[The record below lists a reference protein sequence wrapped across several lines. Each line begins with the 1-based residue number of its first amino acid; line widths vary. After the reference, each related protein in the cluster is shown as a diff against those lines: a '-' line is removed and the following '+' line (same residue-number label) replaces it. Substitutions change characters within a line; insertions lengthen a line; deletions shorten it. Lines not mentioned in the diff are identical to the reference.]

1 MKARRVVSFAASA
14 VFIASGLAASGLVAS
29 AQTTEPPK
37 VLVIDREYLKPG
49 KAGSLH
55 EKTEGAFV
63 KALSEAKSPTHYSAM
78 DSLSGPQRSL
88 FVFGYGS
95 FEEWGKQQEAE
106 HANAALAA
114 ALDQA
119 YIDDGELLSE
129 TGTHVYLY
137 HPELSLHAA
146 VEIQHMRYFELS
158 QYRIKPG
165 HRHEWEEL
173 AKLYQ
178 SGFAK
183 TPEVH
188 WAAYE
193 SMYGENNGGL
203 WVVINPMRSLAE
215 VDKGLADSQ
224 QLEAALG
231 EAGMKHVGE
240 LASACIESEQ
250 TNVFVVNPKNSY
262 SSDEWV
268 KAAPEVWGQH

>member
-1 MKARRVVSFAASA
+1 MKVCAVVSIAASA
-14 VFIASGLAASGLVAS
+14 VFVAS
-29 AQTTEPPK
+29 ALIASAQMAGVTQPPK
-37 VLVIDREYLKPG
+37 VLVIDREFLKPG
-49 KAGSLH
+49 KSGSLH
-55 EKTEGAFV
+55 EKTEAAFV
-63 KALSEAKSPTHYSAM
+63 KALRDAKSPTHYMAM

-88 FVFGYGS
+88 FFLSFSS
-95 FEEWGKQQEAE
+95 FEDWGKMQEEE
-106 HANAALAA
+106 HSNATLSA

-129 TGTHVYLY
+129 SATHVYAY

-146 VEIQHMRYFELS
+146 VAIEHMRYFEIS

-178 SGFAK
+178 SGLEK

-193 SMYGENNGGL
+193 SIYGENNGGL
-203 WVVINPMRSLAE
+203 WLVINPMRSLAE
-215 VDKGLADSQ
+215 VDKGFAYDN
-224 QLEAALG
+224 QLQATLG
-231 EAGMKHVGE
+231 EAGMKHLAE
-240 LASACIESEQ
+240 LSSACIESVQ
-250 TNVFVVNPKNSY
+250 TNVFEVNPKNSY
-262 SSDEWV
+262 SSEEWG

>member
-1 MKARRVVSFAASA
+1 MKARAVVSFAASA
-14 VFIASGLAASGLVAS
+14 VFVASALAASG
-29 AQTTEPPK
+29 QTPGVSEPPK

-55 EKTEGAFV
+55 EKTEAAFV
-63 KALSEAKSPTHYSAM
+63 KALREAKSPTHYLAL
-78 DSLSGPQRSL
+78 DSMSGPSRSL
-88 FVFGYGS
+88 FFLGFDS
-95 FEEWGKQQEAE
+95 FEDWGKEQEAE
-106 HANAALAA
+106 HANATLSA

-137 HPELSLHAA
+137 HPEMSLHASVA
-146 VEIQHMRYFELS
+146 IAHMRYFELS

-178 SGFAK
+178 SGFDK
-183 TPEVH
+183 TLEVH

-193 SMYGENNGGL
+193 SIYGENNGGL

-215 VDKGLADSQ
+215 VDKGMDQ
-224 QLEAALG
+224 DKQLVAALG
-231 EAGMKHVGE
+231 EAGMKHLRE
-240 LASACIESEQ
+240 LSSACIESVQ

-262 SSDEWV
+262 SSEEWV